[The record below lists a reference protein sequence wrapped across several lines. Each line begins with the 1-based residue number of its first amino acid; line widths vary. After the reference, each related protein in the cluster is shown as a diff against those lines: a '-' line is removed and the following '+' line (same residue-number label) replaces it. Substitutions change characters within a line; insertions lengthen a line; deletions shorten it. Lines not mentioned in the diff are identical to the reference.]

1 MGRQHTTW
9 ISDETWRKLENIK
22 GDSISEKIRNA
33 IDQADPD
40 REFRIEAEK
49 RQLGRAKDALK
60 RIASSIED
68 KNNPAWGKQALLD
81 NIALV
86 IEDVY
91 WLVVE

>member
-9 ISDETWRKLENIK
+9 ISDETWTKLEIIEGK
-22 GDSISEKIRNA
+22 SVSDKIRNA
-33 IDQADPD
+33 IEQADPD
-40 REFRIEAEK
+40 REFRRKAEM

-60 RIASSIED
+60 RIASSVED
-68 KNNPAWGKQALLD
+68 KDNPAWGKQALLD
-81 NIALV
+81 NIARV

>member
-9 ISDETWRKLENIK
+9 ISDESWTKLQNIE
-22 GDSISEKIRNA
+22 GDSVSEKIRNA
-33 IDQADPD
+33 INAADPD
-40 REFRIEAEK
+40 REFRREAEM

-60 RIASSIED
+60 RIASSVED
-68 KNNPAWGKQALLD
+68 KDNPAWEKQALLD
-81 NIALV
+81 NIARV

>member
-9 ISDETWRKLENIK
+9 ISDESWDKLQNID
-22 GDSISEKIRNA
+22 GDSVSERIRNA
-33 IDQADPD
+33 IEQADPD
-40 REFRIEAEK
+40 REMVFKAK
-49 RQLGRAKDALK
+49 LRQLGRAKDALK

-68 KNNPAWGKQALLD
+68 KDNPEWGKQALLD
-81 NIALV
+81 NIARV

>member
-40 REFRIEAEK
+40 REMALNAKLRQLDRARESLRRLKFLIEEKETGKIEALFEDIWW
-49 RQLGRAKDALK
+49 L
-60 RIASSIED
+60 IE
-68 KNNPAWGKQALLD
+68 
-81 NIALV
+81 
-86 IEDVY
+86 
-91 WLVVE
+91 

>member
-9 ISDETWRKLENIK
+9 ISDETWTKLENIK
-22 GDSISEKIRNA
+22 GDSVSEKIRNA
-33 IDQADPD
+33 IEQADPD
-40 REFRIEAEK
+40 REFRREAEM

-60 RIASSIED
+60 RIASSVQD
-68 KNNPAWGKQALLD
+68 KDNPAWGKQALLD
-81 NIALV
+81 NIARV